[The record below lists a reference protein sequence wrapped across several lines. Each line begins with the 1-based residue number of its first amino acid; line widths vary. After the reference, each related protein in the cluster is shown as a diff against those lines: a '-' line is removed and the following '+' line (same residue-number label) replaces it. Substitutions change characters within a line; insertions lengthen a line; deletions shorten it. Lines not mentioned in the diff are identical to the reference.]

1 MKTRTF
7 NIALCGIIAS
17 LSVVI
22 MLSTALIPV
31 ATYAAP
37 ALAGIILAVPVI
49 EINKKWAFASFAVA
63 AAVSAIIVPDKEAVA
78 FFVLFFGYYPIL
90 KQAVEAHIKN
100 KWLQLL
106 IKILCFSAAAVATY
120 FIAIYLLGISSE
132 EFTVFGINLPIIFLL
147 AGIIVFVIFD
157 NALSG
162 LIAGYVNRLRQK
174 IFGNIKSN
182 TKL

>member
-49 EINKKWAFASFAVA
+49 EINKKWA
-63 AAVSAIIVPDKEAVA
+63 
-78 FFVLFFGYYPIL
+78 FGYYPIL

-174 IFGNIKSN
+174 IFGSIKSN

>member
-1 MKTRTF
+1 MAETAAAAAKEAKAHFLFISITGTA
-7 NIALCGIIAS
+7 NIIPAS
-17 LSVVI
+17 
-22 MLSTALIPV
+22 AGAAYV
-31 ATYAAP
+31 AT
-37 ALAGIILAVPVI
+37 GINAV
-49 EINKKWAFASFAVA
+49 ES
-63 AAVSAIIVPDKEAVA
+63 IITTDKEAVA

-90 KQAVEAHIKN
+90 KQAIEAHIKN

>member
-49 EINKKWAFASFAVA
+49 EINKKWAFASFAAA

-78 FFVLFFGYYPIL
+78 FFVL
-90 KQAVEAHIKN
+90 
-100 KWLQLL
+100 WL
-106 IKILCFSAAAVATY
+106 
-120 FIAIYLLGISSE
+120 
-132 EFTVFGINLPIIFLL
+132 LP
-147 AGIIVFVIFD
+147 
-157 NALSG
+157 
-162 LIAGYVNRLRQK
+162 
-174 IFGNIKSN
+174 NIK
-182 TKL
+182 TGC